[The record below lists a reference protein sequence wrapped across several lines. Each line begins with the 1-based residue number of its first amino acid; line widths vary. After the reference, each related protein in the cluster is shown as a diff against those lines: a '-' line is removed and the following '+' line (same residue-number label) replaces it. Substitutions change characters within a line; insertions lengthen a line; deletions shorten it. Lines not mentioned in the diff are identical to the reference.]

1 MDMQTP
7 FARITG
13 LGSARKGTE
22 HFWFQRL
29 TALANVPLS
38 LFLLWFVI
46 RLAGA
51 DKAEMMGTVSNPL
64 VAGLLVLAIISITW
78 HMRLGLQVVIEDYIH
93 GEALKLALIIFNLF
107 FTFGIAV
114 VSVVSILMLAFGG

>member
-13 LGSARKGTE
+13 LGSAKKGTD

-38 LFLLWFVI
+38 LFLVWFVI

-51 DKAEMMGTVSNPL
+51 DKAEMMATVANPL
-64 VAGLLVLAIISITW
+64 VAGLLVLTVISFTW
-78 HMRLGLQVVIEDYIH
+78 HMRLGVQVVIEDYVQ
-93 GEALKLALIIFNLF
+93 GEAAKLVLIILNAF
-107 FTFGIAV
+107 FSFAIGAI
-114 VSVVSILMLAFGG
+114 SVVSILMLAFGG